1 MTSIPYYNPIYGTPT
16 PEHWEKVLLSQ
27 KEVEQLSERDV
38 KCPICGFDRAGRRAS
53 GAGEGNAGALLPGS
67 PARLGAWI
75 AQDSHEKDARK
86 VLEMY

>member
-38 KCPICGFDRAGRRAS
+38 KCPICGLKIATVYSRVGYI
-53 GAGEGNAGALLPGS
+53 GNVLLAETPIGHGQTAEQTEANA
-67 PARLGAWI
+67 PI
-75 AQDSHEKDARK
+75 APT
-86 VLEMY
+86 VLY

>member
-38 KCPICGFDRAGRRAS
+38 KCPMTSFHSPGVYPAGRT
-53 GAGEGNAGALLPGS
+53 
-67 PARLGAWI
+67 
-75 AQDSHEKDARK
+75 
-86 VLEMY
+86 